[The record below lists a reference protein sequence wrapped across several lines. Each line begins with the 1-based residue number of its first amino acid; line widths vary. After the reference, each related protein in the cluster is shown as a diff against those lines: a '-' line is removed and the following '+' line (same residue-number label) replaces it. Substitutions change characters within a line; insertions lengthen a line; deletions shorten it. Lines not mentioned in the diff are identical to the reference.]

1 MKIVQLFSARTS
13 RIGRTGTRLGFAMPL
28 RSALFSQRSLM
39 LALLLLLGCGFL
51 ATSLLSY
58 FASRSEIRDNIIN
71 TELPLTSDT
80 VYSEIQQDLV
90 RPVVIAS
97 MMAQD
102 TFLRDWALGGERD
115 TSPITRYLNEVMAH
129 QNAYTAFFVS
139 EASGMYYQA
148 KGVLKQ
154 IDPRTERDRWYAR
167 VKAMDTPYEINV
179 DLDMA
184 NQDKPTVFI
193 NYKVV
198 DYQGLYI
205 GAAGVG
211 LTVEAVIRRLD
222 DYQVRYQRAVYFVDA
237 SGRIVL
243 TGSAGGPEGV
253 RSGLLLGDV
262 PALQDLQQK
271 MPTPTGG
278 NREYSHDGHSHFLNV
293 RFIPELNWY
302 LFVDKRD
309 DVALDSARQS
319 LYMNLVI
326 CAMITLVVLS
336 LLNAMIRRHQDNIQA
351 LATLDSLTGLP
362 NRRAFDLLAVQ
373 ALQEAER
380 EPMPLVALLIDLD
393 HFKALNDTH
402 GHLAGDEVLRQFA
415 RILESCLRHTDI
427 ICRWGGEEFIVLLK
441 NTEGAAAQVVAEK
454 IRLRTEQLAF
464 SYADKVLN
472 LTISIGLSAHQP
484 DDTLHTLIARADHAL
499 YRAKQGG
506 RNRVCCESPNVTP
519 R

>member
-1 MKIVQLFSARTS
+1 
-13 RIGRTGTRLGFAMPL
+13 MPL
-28 RSALFSQRSLM
+28 RYALFSQRSLM

-80 VYSEIQQDLV
+80 VYSEIQRDLV

-97 MMAQD
+97 MMAQN
-102 TFLRDWALGGERD
+102 TFLRDWALAGEQD
-115 TSPITRYLNEVMAH
+115 PMPITRYLNEVMAH

-139 EASGMYYQA
+139 EASGIYYQA
-148 KGVLKQ
+148 KGVLKHV
-154 IDPRTERDRWYAR
+154 DPRTERDRWYAR
-167 VKAMDTPYEINV
+167 VKTMDTPYEINV

-193 NYKVV
+193 NYKVF
-198 DYQGLYI
+198 DYQGRFI

-211 LTVEAVIRRLD
+211 LTVEAVIRRLS
-222 DYQVRYQRAVYFVDA
+222 DYQLRYQRTVYFVDA

-253 RSGLLLGDV
+253 HSGLTLREV
-262 PALQDLQQK
+262 PALADLQQK
-271 MPTPTGG
+271 MPVPVEG
-278 NREYSHDGHSHFLNV
+278 NREYNHDGHSHFLNV
-293 RFIPELNWY
+293 RLIPELDWY
-302 LFVDKRD
+302 LFVYKRD
-309 DVALDSARQS
+309 GTALDSARQS

-336 LLNAMIRRHQDNIQA
+336 LLNAMIRRHQDNIQT

-362 NRRAFDLLAVQ
+362 NRRAFDLLAAQ
-373 ALQEAER
+373 ALLDTER
-380 EPMPLVALLIDLD
+380 EPMPLVALLLDLD
-393 HFKALNDTH
+393 HFKVLNDTH

-427 ICRWGGEEFIVLLK
+427 ICRWGGEEFLVLLK
-441 NTEGAAAQVVAEK
+441 NTDADAARAVAEK

-464 SYADKVLN
+464 GYADKVLD
-472 LTISIGLSAHQP
+472 LTVSIGLSAHRS
-484 DDTLHTLIARADHAL
+484 DDTLHTLIARADDAL

-506 RNRVCCESPNVTP
+506 RNRVCSEL
-519 R
+519 

>member
-1 MKIVQLFSARTS
+1 
-13 RIGRTGTRLGFAMPL
+13 MPL

-80 VYSEIQQDLV
+80 VYSEIQKDLV
-90 RPVVIAS
+90 RPVVVAS

-102 TFLRDWALGGERD
+102 TFLRDWAIGGQSD
-115 TSPITRYLNEVMAH
+115 TAPITRYLNEVVAH

-139 EASGMYYQA
+139 EATSTYYQA
-148 KGVLKQ
+148 KGVLKR
-154 IDPRTERDRWYAR
+154 IDPTTERDRWYAR
-167 VKAMDTPYEINV
+167 VKAMRTPYEINV

-184 NQDKPTVFI
+184 NQDRPTVFI
-193 NYKVV
+193 NYKVL
-198 DYQGLYI
+198 DYRNRFI

-211 LTVEAVIRRLD
+211 LTVEAVIQRLD
-222 DYQVRYQRAVYFVDA
+222 NYQQRYQRAVYFVDA
-237 SGRIVL
+237 TGTIVL
-243 TGSAGGPEGV
+243 TGSAGGPDGV
-253 RSGLLLGDV
+253 RSGRLLKEV
-262 PALQDLQQK
+262 PALAELLQK
-271 MPTPTGG
+271 MPTPLGG
-278 NREYSHDGHSHFLNV
+278 NHEYTHDGHSHFLNV
-293 RFIPELNWY
+293 RLIPELNWY

-336 LLNAMIRRHQDNIQA
+336 LLNAMIRRHQDNIQS

-362 NRRAFDLLAVQ
+362 NRRAFDLLAAQ
-373 ALQEAER
+373 AIQEAAR

-393 HFKALNDTH
+393 HFKVLNDTH

-415 RILESCLRHTDI
+415 RILESCLRQTDI

-441 NTEGAAAQVVAEK
+441 NTEGDAALAVAEK
-454 IRLRTEQLAF
+454 VRQRTEQLAF
-464 SYADKVLN
+464 SYADTVLKV
-472 LTISIGLSAHQP
+472 TISIGLSARQS
-484 DDTLHTLIARADHAL
+484 DDTLHTLIARTDHAL
-499 YRAKQGG
+499 YRAKQNG
-506 RNRVCCESPNVTP
+506 RNRVCCERPSVMTTRADDERPAHE
-519 R
+519 